1 MVRVMDCF
9 FMTCLSASCRGPHV
23 LEGKRLS
30 AVNRFRAHNAM
41 VEERKAG
48 IALPQR
54 KKHGELLGR
63 NWLSRTS
70 AGILM
75 ASGHAHQLSVQC
87 PKIAGDIFTCFHG
100 NHDKQPVKISLP
112 VASSI
117 RDS

>member
-23 LEGKRLS
+23 FEGKRLS

-54 KKHGELLGR
+54 KKDGELLGR

-70 AGILM
+70 AGILILWPPDMPTSYPSSAPKLRVTSSRAFM
-75 ASGHAHQLSVQC
+75 A
-87 PKIAGDIFTCFHG
+87 TMT
-100 NHDKQPVKISLP
+100 NN
-112 VASSI
+112 
-117 RDS
+117 R